1 MKTLQQWIKRRKQKP
16 IEDSFY
22 IQGYNDACDHL
33 ITLLPSLTA
42 TLEAEILE
50 MVGKD
55 VEVPLDVTNT
65 DLVHR
70 IANIGL
76 MGESNGK
83 NQEKSRM
90 RTAITT
96 YFKRDI

>member
-1 MKTLQQWIKRRKQKP
+1 MKTLQKWLERRKQKP

-42 TLEAEILE
+42 TLETEILE

-55 VEVPLDVTNT
+55 EHIDHGEMVEYIYAL
-65 DLVHR
+65 
-70 IANIGL
+70 
-76 MGESNGK
+76 
-83 NQEKSRM
+83 EKSNKEKARM
-90 RTAITT
+90 RTAIIT